1 MNEGSRRC
9 TRVRWESPYSA
20 VDFRSN
26 PEMSNPEMSN
36 PEMSNKKTLIF
47 FVIYFTFSTAQT

>member
-36 PEMSNKKTLIF
+36 KKTLIF
-47 FVIYFTFSTAQT
+47 FVIYFMFSTTQT